1 MLVEA
6 SPVDCIWGIGL
17 SEDDP
22 RAKDKRQWRGTNWL
36 GYALTEVR
44 NELRDNTKESQ

>member
-17 SEDDP
+17 AENDP
-22 RAKDKRQWRGTNWL
+22 RAKDKSQWRGTNWL
-36 GYALTEVR
+36 GDILTQVK
-44 NELRDNTKESQ
+44 NELR